1 MMINREEAI
10 SRIKKLEKD
19 ATEAGDRK
27 AALCY
32 VKAYNAVMSC
42 RVIRKE
48 KKDGGDQDPDLPEVI
63 SGQINILDFNI

>member
-48 KKDGGDQDPDLPEVI
+48 KQDGGDQDPDLPGVI
-63 SGQINILDFNI
+63 PGRISILDFNI